1 MSQPKSSDTSVE
13 VRWETPRCAGAVA
26 IGRLISHQAIAL
38 DNILLKL
45 TGRDRCA
52 VGRIVHTS
60 FADIDDGLLV
70 RFSPTSAWI
79 MPHGGPRIVG
89 RIDGWLL
96 ANGAAHAAEDAAAH
110 AAAHAAEHAA
120 APNSSDSLDSLD
132 SLDHVSVYPE
142 AASFE
147 ESLALAAIARA
158 ASPRAIPLLLAQPAR
173 LKAALAAGW
182 RSDRADEGR
191 SHRLR
196 MLLNPPRVVAIGAAN
211 VGKSSLLNAVAGRT
225 IAIAMDFAGTTRDTV
240 AARVELDGLVVD
252 WFDTP
257 GIRDTD
263 DPVEAAAQ
271 AIAQRLRATADV
283 ILEISA
289 PNQPCP
295 RIETTAPRV
304 AICTRIDQDRAHQSS
319 EARGAVVHVSATEHS
334 GLEQLAR
341 IVRRAI
347 VCDQDLQS
355 EEPWIF
361 DTRLIKAPC

>member
-1 MSQPKSSDTSVE
+1 MSQPTSSDTSVE

-26 IGRLISHQAIAL
+26 IGRLSSHQAMAL

-96 ANGAAHAAEDAAAH
+96 ANGAAHAAA
-110 AAAHAAEHAA
+110 HAA
-120 APNSSDSLDSLD
+120 APNSSDSLDHLSG
-132 SLDHVSVYPE
+132 YPE
-142 AASFE
+142 AASYE
-147 ESLALAAIARA
+147 ESLALAAIAHA

-173 LKAALAAGW
+173 LKAALAVGW
-182 RSDRADEGR
+182 RSDRANEDR

-319 EARGAVVHVSATEHS
+319 EARGAVAHVSATEHS
-334 GLEQLAR
+334 GLEQLAI

-361 DTRLIKAPC
+361 DTRLIKAP